1 MSSSPVRPIEEQ
13 SLSEAAVAVKD
24 AAVNLGGQLAATLAI
39 ADRTLMKAAAEHPY
53 MLLGGAAGAGF
64 VAGGGLAAP
73 ITRHLFRFGF
83 KTASGFV
90 LDAALRV
97 LAPPPVSPP
106 HVDGEPVPSTH
117 SEDQRRETSS
127 SDPSSLNNVAHP

>member
-1 MSSSPVRPIEEQ
+1 MSSPVRPQEQ
-13 SLSEAAVAVKD
+13 SLNEAVIAVKD

-53 MLLGGAAGAGF
+53 VLLGGAAGAGF

-73 ITRHLFRFGF
+73 MTRQLFRFGM

-97 LAPPPVSPP
+97 LTPPPKSAYT
-106 HVDGEPVPSTH
+106 VPF
-117 SEDQRRETSS
+117 EDQRRETSS
-127 SDPSSLNNVAHP
+127 SEPSSLNNVAHP

>member
-1 MSSSPVRPIEEQ
+1 MSSSPVRPAEEQ

-24 AAVNLGGQLAATLAI
+24 AAVNLGGQLAATLAL

-97 LAPPPVSPP
+97 LAPPPAPP
-106 HVDGEPVPSTH
+106 LVDGEPVHPANA
-117 SEDQRRETSS
+117 EDQRRETSS
-127 SDPSSLNNVAHP
+127 SDASSVNNVAHP

>member
-1 MSSSPVRPIEEQ
+1 MSSSPVRPQEQ

-24 AAVNLGGQLAATLAI
+24 AAVVLGGQLAATLAI
-39 ADRTLMKAAAEHPY
+39 ADRTLLRAAAEHPY

-97 LAPPPVSPP
+97 LAPPPSPP
-106 HVDGEPVPSTH
+106 LADGDLHTPANA
-117 SEDQRRETSS
+117 EDQRRETSS